1 MGCDRDG
8 PGDCGGAR
16 DAPRVARVGRGD
28 GGAMTREDIGRVLAV
43 VQVLAE
49 AIRGATEIP
58 SGHLYAQ
65 VMGKID
71 LAAYEGAIGL
81 LKRAGLVVEKGHV
94 LTWIEPA
101 LDERVAV
108 TS

>member
-1 MGCDRDG
+1 
-8 PGDCGGAR
+8 
-16 DAPRVARVGRGD
+16 
-28 GGAMTREDIGRVLAV
+28 
-43 VQVLAE
+43 
-49 AIRGATEIP
+49 
-58 SGHLYAQ
+58 
-65 VMGKID
+65 MGKID